1 MSRSRS
7 YEASSEE
14 LRGLTS
20 LLLQSVEEQQSTLE
34 TVLDEILGVA
44 RILPLE
50 RTTFSKAVEFQKT
63 RSLEP
68 QDSIVY
74 ASVIADLER
83 GIGGQSSFIT
93 KNPKDFANPDIEDGD
108 LAKYECAL
116 MTTFA
121 AGLSHVR
128 TLLSSGRS

>member
-1 MSRSRS
+1 MSRSKS
-7 YEASSEE
+7 YETSSKE
-14 LRGLTS
+14 LRELTS
-20 LLLQSVEEQQSTLE
+20 LLLRSVEEQQRTLE
-34 TVLDEILGVA
+34 AVLDEVLSAA

-74 ASVIADLER
+74 ASVIADLEKEV
-83 GIGGQSSFIT
+83 GGHSCFIT
-93 KNPKDFANPDIEDGD
+93 RNPKDFANPDIEDGD
-108 LAKYECAL
+108 LATYKCKL
-116 MTTFA
+116 LTTFA

-128 TLLSSGRS
+128 TTS